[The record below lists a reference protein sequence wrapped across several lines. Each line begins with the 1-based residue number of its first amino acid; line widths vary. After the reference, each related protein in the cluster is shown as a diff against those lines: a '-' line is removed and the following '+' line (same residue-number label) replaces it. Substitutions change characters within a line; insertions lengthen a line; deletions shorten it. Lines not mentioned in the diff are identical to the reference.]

1 MPSKPQPGPN
11 KFSVTFNIEDGTQ
24 ETHELYAF
32 FAFDKDPDGTEF
44 WEINQIVATDGD
56 TITHPC
62 DYPNT
67 NSYLLP
73 KEYTLPECQQ
83 IWKVMEETFYPE

>member
-1 MPSKPQPGPN
+1 MTYTKPQPGPT

-44 WEINQIVATDGD
+44 WEVNQIVTTQGEIVPHPSDYGVRGYGD
-56 TITHPC
+56 
-62 DYPNT
+62 DY
-67 NSYLLP
+67 SLL
-73 KEYTLPECQQ
+73 ECQQ
-83 IWKVMEETFYPE
+83 VWEVMQQTFYPD